1 MDNGIQRRAW
11 SRAAVIASLIA
22 IVPIEGQAQNA
33 AADDGAL
40 EEVTVTGSRIKRPNL
55 ESASPVTVVGT
66 EEIKYQG
73 TSTIESTLNRLPQF
87 TADSNENGSNGNDG
101 TARLNLRGLGSNR
114 VLVLVDGQ
122 RMLPVETAD
131 VNFIPSSLVERVDV
145 VTGGASAVYGS
156 DAVAGV
162 VNFVMKKDLEGLR
175 IDAQYGIANHKNENA
190 YVQNLLDNAGFDRPD
205 SQRWDGART
214 DVNLALGFNSPDG
227 NGNVTFYVGRRELDP
242 VTQDSR
248 DYSACGLNLTGT
260 GGSDLVCGG
269 SSNNQWGLFTMLS
282 GPNLGQTFNNVK
294 EGAPTWVPYDNSFL
308 YNYAPSN
315 YIQRQAKR
323 TTAGAFAHYDY
334 NEHAQVYASLMFMDD
349 HTFSQAAPS
358 AYFQGT
364 VYPINCD
371 NPLMSA
377 QQAALLCG
385 AQAGTAT
392 NINTFIGYRFGGEGG
407 PRRDDIRHTDYRTN
421 LGVRGDI
428 AEGWTYDIS
437 ALYSQ
442 ITRAESYKNDLDLLK
457 GARALQVVDVG
468 GVPTCRSVIDGTDP
482 NCVPA
487 NVFQAF
493 GISSDAY
500 GYIFTPTYTRGLQ
513 KEQVVNAVVNGDL
526 DRYGIALPTAAQAVA
541 LAVGLEHRTEDLAF
555 EADAVAQQ
563 KGTKENFGSFKV
575 DEAFVELDVPLVDE
589 KPGIHSLRLNA
600 GYRYSD
606 YSIEGG
612 TGFTADTY
620 KAELQYAPIQAIKF
634 RGSYNRAVRAPN
646 ISELF
651 AAQALGN
658 VSGQDPC
665 SGPTPAASLAA
676 CQQSGVTPAQYGLII
691 PCPADTCVTLGG
703 GNLEL
708 EPETADTKTFG
719 IVIAPES
726 IPGFSFSADYFDI
739 QVDGYIGAVDSTTVI
754 NQCLQNSD
762 PFFCDLFHRDPVTGV
777 LFGNEGYIVATS
789 QNTGYLAT
797 SGIDFTS
804 TYRLPLGELGA
815 LDFDFVGTKLEAR
828 EVEQLPGLGSYDC
841 KGLFGP
847 VCGQPSPSWR
857 HNLRTTWSVGG
868 GKGAVSLN
876 WRYFGGTKLTSN
888 TENEFLAGDPVEIN
902 AEIGSYSYFDL
913 FGSWKLGEETE
924 VRLGINNLLDK
935 SPPAIAAGLL
945 TSFGNGNT
953 YPGVYDPMGR
963 LLFAGVT
970 FGF

>member
-1 MDNGIQRRAW
+1 MNKRNEGRAW
-11 SRAAVIASLIA
+11 HRAAAVASLLSIGTVTA
-22 IVPIEGQAQNA
+22 LAQDAPPTA
-33 AADDGAL
+33 ANL

-66 EEIKYQG
+66 DEIKYQG

-101 TARLNLRGLGSNR
+101 TARLNLRGLGSGR

-131 VNFIPSSLVERVDV
+131 VNFIPSSLIERVDV

-162 VNFVMKKDLEGLR
+162 VNFVMKKDLQGMR
-175 IDAQYGIANHKNENA
+175 IDAQYGISNHKNENG
-190 YVQNLLDNAGFDRPD
+190 YVQGLLDTAGFDQPE
-205 SQRWDGART
+205 SSRWDGART
-214 DVNLALGFNSPDG
+214 DVNVALGMNTEDG
-227 NGNVTFYVGRRELDP
+227 KGNATFYIGYRELEP
-242 VTQDSR
+242 VTQDTR
-248 DYSACGLNLTGT
+248 DYSACGLNLTGA
-260 GGSDLVCGG
+260 GNSDLVCGG
-269 SSNNQWGLFTMLS
+269 SSNNQWGLFTALS
-282 GPNLGQTFNNVK
+282 GPSLGQTFNNTK
-294 EGAPTWVPYDNSFL
+294 DGAKTWVPYDNSFL
-308 YNYAPSN
+308 YNYAPTN
-315 YIQRQAKR
+315 YIQREAKR
-323 TTAGAFAHYDY
+323 MSAGAFAHYNYSDHVEIY
-334 NEHAQVYASLMFMDD
+334 GGLMFMDD

-377 QQAALLCG
+377 QQATLLCG
-385 AQAGTAT
+385 AQAGTPT

-407 PRRDDIRHTDYRTN
+407 ARRDDIRHTDYRTN

-428 AEGWTYDIS
+428 VEGWTYDVS

-442 ITRAESYKNDLDLLK
+442 ITRDESYKNDLDPIK
-457 GARALQVVDVG
+457 GTRALQVVDVG
-468 GVPTCRSVIDGTDP
+468 GVPTCRSVVEGIDPD
-482 NCVPA
+482 CVPA
-487 NVFQAF
+487 NVFNAF
-493 GISSDAY
+493 GISGEAY
-500 GYIFTPTYTRGLQ
+500 DYIYTPTFTHGVQ
-513 KEQVVNAVVNGDL
+513 KQSVINAIVNGDL
-526 DRYGIALPTAAQAVA
+526 DRYGIAIPWASRAVA
-541 LAVGLEHRTEDLAF
+541 LAIGVEHRTEDLVF
-555 EADAVAQQ
+555 EADAVAQS
-563 KGTKENFGSFKV
+563 KGTNENAGSFKV
-575 DEAFVELDVPLVDE
+575 DEAFFEVDVPLVDD
-589 KPGIHSLRLNA
+589 KPGIHSLSLNT

-606 YSIEGG
+606 YTVGG
-612 TGFTADTY
+612 GSGFTADTY
-620 KAELQYAPIQAIKF
+620 KFELQYAPVQALKF
-634 RGSYNRAVRAPN
+634 RGSLNRAVRAPN

-651 AAQALGN
+651 AAQGLGN

-665 SGPTPAASLAA
+665 SGPTPTASLAA

-708 EPETADTKTFG
+708 QPEEADTRTFG
-719 IVIAPES
+719 FVVAPES
-726 IPGFSFSADYFDI
+726 LPGFTFSADYFDI

-754 NQCLQNSD
+754 NQCIQLGD
-762 PFFCDLFHRDPVTGV
+762 PFFCNLFHRDPVTGV

-789 QNTGYLAT
+789 QNTGFLKT
-797 SGIDFTS
+797 SGIDLTS
-804 TYRLPLGELGA
+804 TYRLPIGEAGA
-815 LDFDFVGTKLEAR
+815 LNFDFVGTKLDSR
-828 EVEQLPGLGSYDC
+828 EVEQLPGLGTYDC

-857 HNLRTTWSVGG
+857 HNLRTTWTTGS

-876 WRYFGGTKLTSN
+876 WRYYGGVKLSSN
-888 TENEFLAGDPVEIN
+888 TDNEFLAGDPVEIN
-902 AEIGSYSYFDL
+902 SKISAFSYFDL
-913 FGSWKLGEETE
+913 FGSWKLGEKTE
-924 VRLGINNLLDK
+924 VRLGVNNLMDK

-945 TSFGNGNT
+945 TAFGNGNT

-970 FGF
+970 IGF

>member
-1 MDNGIQRRAW
+1 
-11 SRAAVIASLIA
+11 
-22 IVPIEGQAQNA
+22 
-33 AADDGAL
+33 
-40 EEVTVTGSRIKRPNL
+40 
-55 ESASPVTVVGT
+55 VV
-66 EEIKYQG
+66 
-73 TSTIESTLNRLPQF
+73 S
-87 TADSNENGSNGNDG
+87 
-101 TARLNLRGLGSNR
+101 
-114 VLVLVDGQ
+114 
-122 RMLPVETAD
+122 
-131 VNFIPSSLVERVDV
+131 
-145 VTGGASAVYGS
+145 
-156 DAVAGV
+156 
-162 VNFVMKKDLEGLR
+162 
-175 IDAQYGIANHKNENA
+175 
-190 YVQNLLDNAGFDRPD
+190 
-205 SQRWDGART
+205 
-214 DVNLALGFNSPDG
+214 
-227 NGNVTFYVGRRELDP
+227 
-242 VTQDSR
+242 
-248 DYSACGLNLTGT
+248 
-260 GGSDLVCGG
+260 
-269 SSNNQWGLFTMLS
+269 
-282 GPNLGQTFNNVK
+282 
-294 EGAPTWVPYDNSFL
+294 
-308 YNYAPSN
+308 
-315 YIQRQAKR
+315 
-323 TTAGAFAHYDY
+323 
-334 NEHAQVYASLMFMDD
+334 
-349 HTFSQAAPS
+349 
-358 AYFQGT
+358 
-364 VYPINCD
+364 
-371 NPLMSA
+371 
-377 QQAALLCG
+377 
-385 AQAGTAT
+385 
-392 NINTFIGYRFGGEGG
+392 
-407 PRRDDIRHTDYRTN
+407 
-421 LGVRGDI
+421 
-428 AEGWTYDIS
+428 
-437 ALYSQ
+437 
-442 ITRAESYKNDLDLLK
+442 
-457 GARALQVVDVG
+457 VG

-513 KEQVVNAVVNGDL
+513 KEQVINAVVNGDL
-526 DRYGIALPTAAQAVA
+526 DRYGIALPTAVQAIA

-589 KPGIHSLRLNA
+589 KPGIHSLRLNT

-606 YSIEGG
+606 YSVEGG

-665 SGPTPAASLAA
+665 SGPTPSASLAA

-754 NQCLQNSD
+754 NQCIQNSD

-789 QNTGYLAT
+789 QNTGFLAT

-804 TYRLPLGELGA
+804 TYRLPIGEFGA
-815 LDFDFVGTKLEAR
+815 LNFDFVGTKLEAR

-888 TENEFLAGDPVEIN
+888 TGNEFLAGDPVEIN

-913 FGSWKLGEETE
+913 FGSWKLGDATE
-924 VRLGINNLLDK
+924 VRLGINNMLDK